1 MNPDKILAIRQMK
14 IINELKAEITYWRET
29 SEEYKDRCYNLEQH
43 NNYLINRLN
52 KTFDKEKSK

>member
-52 KTFDKEKSK
+52 KTLDK